1 MHTHPRRQGLVV
13 LVPLVVAALLAV
25 FSVTAAVA
33 AVSSSSSH
41 LAGKWSGKYSGAYS
55 GTFTLRWT
63 QTGSKLRGSIAL
75 SNPRARRCR
84 VATRPAE
91 AEARG
96 AHARRHDGTGAASHE
111 LRHEPS
117 AEASGNPACGMGR
130 EGFEPSTLGLR
141 VPCSTN

>member
-13 LVPLVVAALLAV
+13 LVPVVVAALLAV

-75 SNPRARRCR
+75 SNPRGTYPINGSVKGTAITFGAVGAGATYTGSVSGTSMSGRYKTGIGGGTWSARKM
-84 VATRPAE
+84 
-91 AEARG
+91 
-96 AHARRHDGTGAASHE
+96 S
-111 LRHEPS
+111 
-117 AEASGNPACGMGR
+117 
-130 EGFEPSTLGLR
+130 
-141 VPCSTN
+141 